1 MKRDVYARLV
11 AWKNK
16 KNRKPLVI
24 RGARQVGKTWLVRE
38 FGKNE
43 FSSFAYVNCDSNET
57 VRELFDHDFD
67 MQRIIRG
74 LSAVTNTVIVPGET
88 LIFLDEVQEV
98 PRAIQSLKYFCE
110 DAPEY
115 HVIAAGSLLGIHE
128 HQGISFPV
136 GKNETLYM
144 YPLNFFEF
152 LNAAAGEQML
162 QYVSSSSWTE
172 LSNVHEKL
180 VEYLRQYYFTG
191 GMPEAVQ
198 AFIDGKSPIEVRDIQ
213 KQILSDYQEDISKH
227 APKEQVPRI
236 DQVWNSIPSQL
247 AKENKKFIYGH
258 IRKGARAK
266 DFELAIEWLCN
277 AGIVY
282 KITRLTKAELPLK
295 FYEDGE
301 AFKLFLLD
309 CGLMGALAEA
319 PASEILIGNH
329 AFIEYKGAFTEQ
341 YVLQQLKSAVADSI
355 YYFSADDSK
364 QELDFVFQGAA
375 TVVPVEVK
383 AEENLRAKS
392 LRQYCLEHP
401 DIKGVRISMSR
412 YREEDWLINIPLYAA
427 LRISEIDNKKAL
439 SGIGVRT

>member
-1 MKRDVYARLV
+1 MKREAYAELV

-24 RGARQVGKTWLVRE
+24 RGARQVGKTWLVKE

-57 VRELFDHDFD
+57 IRELFEHDFD
-67 MQRIIRG
+67 MERIIRG
-74 LSAVTNTVIVPGET
+74 ISAAVNMTIVPGET
-88 LIFLDEVQEV
+88 LIFLDEIQEV
-98 PRAIQSLKYFCE
+98 PRAVQSLKYFCE

-136 GKNETLYM
+136 GKNETIYL

-152 LNAAAGEQML
+152 LHAAAGEQMY
-162 QYVSSSSWTE
+162 QYAVSSPVAE
-172 LSNVHEKL
+172 LSGMHERL

-198 AFIDGKSPIEVRDIQ
+198 AFIDGRAPVEVRSIQ

-247 AKENKKFIYGH
+247 AKENRKFIYGH
-258 IRKGARAK
+258 IRQGARAK
-266 DFELAIEWLCN
+266 DYELAIQWLCN

-282 KITRLTKAELPLK
+282 KVTRLTKAEPPLK
-295 FYEDGE
+295 FYEDGA
-301 AFKLFLLD
+301 AFKLYMLD
-309 CGLMGALAEA
+309 CGLMGALSEA
-319 PASEILIGNH
+319 PAADILIGDH
-329 AFIEYKGAFTEQ
+329 AFTEYKGAFTEQ
-341 YVLQQLKSAVADSI
+341 YVLQQLHGTVEDTV

-364 QELDFVFQGAA
+364 QEIDFVFQGTAG
-375 TVVPVEVK
+375 VVPVEVK

-392 LRQYCLEHP
+392 LRQYCSAHP
-401 DIKGVRISMSR
+401 GIKGIRISMSR
-412 YREEDWLINIPLYAA
+412 YREEDWLINVPLYAA
-427 LRISEIDNKKAL
+427 LRTAGIDNR
-439 SGIGVRT
+439 RTASVE